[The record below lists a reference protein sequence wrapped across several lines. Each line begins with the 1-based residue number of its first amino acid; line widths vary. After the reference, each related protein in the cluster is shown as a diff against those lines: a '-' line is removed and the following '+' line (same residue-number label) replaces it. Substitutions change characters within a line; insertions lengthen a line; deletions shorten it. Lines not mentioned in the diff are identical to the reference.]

1 MIIKT
6 VNSVFFI
13 NKNGIIKVIG
23 SDVMAIIEVKNLSKE
38 YKYSVKNEEKG
49 FLYNLFNSNEKVL
62 KAVDNI
68 SFSVDEG
75 ETIAFIGPNGAG
87 KSTTIK
93 MLTGILYPT
102 SGDIKICGLT
112 PIKDRNSLS
121 YKIGTV
127 FGQRSQLLPNLPL
140 TESMEMFGAM
150 YDMSKEDIKNRIAEL
165 ADLFDLNDFIKQ
177 PIRKLSLGQRM
188 RAEIATSLMHRPK
201 IIFLD
206 EPTIGLDVVSKK
218 KLRDLFL
225 KINKE
230 EKVTIFLTSHDTED
244 IQSICKR
251 CVIINHGKIIID
263 TPTKDLITSYIKNKN
278 IVITP
283 EDVFEEFP
291 KLSKGIEYLEQTKDR
306 IVVKVNTEV
315 IGTQKALQELTR
327 KFNIDDVDIQN
338 ESLEDVIRGIYEED

>member
-1 MIIKT
+1 M
-6 VNSVFFI
+6 N
-13 NKNGIIKVIG
+13 
-23 SDVMAIIEVKNLSKE
+23 IIEVKNLCKE
-38 YKYSVKNEEKG
+38 YKYSVKDETKG
-49 FLYNLFNSNEKVL
+49 FLYNLFNGNERVV
-62 KAVDNI
+62 KAVNDI
-68 SFSVDEG
+68 SFEVEEG

-102 SGDIKICGLT
+102 GGDIKICGLT
-112 PIKDRNSLS
+112 PIKDRDKLV

-140 TESMEMFGAM
+140 TDSMEMFGAM
-150 YDMSKEDIKNRIAEL
+150 YDMSKEDIKNRIEEL
-165 ADLFDLNDFIKQ
+165 SKLFDLKDFIKQ

-263 TPTKDLITSYIKNKN
+263 TTTKELIKTYIKNKN

-283 EDVFEEFP
+283 ETNFEIFP
-291 KLSKGIEYLEQTKDR
+291 DLADGIDYVEKTKDQ
-306 IVVKVNTEV
+306 IIVKVNTEI
-315 IGTQKALQELTR
+315 IGTQKALQELTK
-327 KFNIDDVDIQN
+327 KFNIDDVDIRN
-338 ESLEDVIRGIYEED
+338 ESLEDIIRGIYEKN

>member
-1 MIIKT
+1 MA
-6 VNSVFFI
+6 
-13 NKNGIIKVIG
+13 IIKVKKLCK
-23 SDVMAIIEVKNLSKE
+23 D
-38 YKYSVKNEEKG
+38 YKYSVKDETKD
-49 FLYNLFNSNEKVL
+49 FLYNLFNSDEKLV
-62 KAVDNI
+62 KAVNNI
-68 SFSVDEG
+68 SFEVEEG

-112 PIKDRNSLS
+112 PIKDRDKLA

-140 TESMEMFGAM
+140 TDSMEMFGAM
-150 YDMSKEDIKNRIAEL
+150 YDMSKEDIKNRIEEL
-165 ADLFDLNDFIKQ
+165 SELFDLKEFIKQ

-225 KINKE
+225 KINQE

-263 TPTKDLITSYIKNKN
+263 TTTKDLISSYIKNKN

-283 EDVFEEFP
+283 ETIFETFP
-291 KLSKGIEYLEQTKDR
+291 DLSEGIDYVEKTKDQ
-306 IVVKVNTEV
+306 IIVKVNTEI
-315 IGTQKALQELTR
+315 IGTQKAVQELTK

-338 ESLEDVIRGIYEED
+338 ESLEDIIRGIYEED

>member
-1 MIIKT
+1 MA
-6 VNSVFFI
+6 
-13 NKNGIIKVIG
+13 IIKV
-23 SDVMAIIEVKNLSKE
+23 KNLCKN
-38 YKYSVKNEEKG
+38 YKYSVKDETKG
-49 FLYNLFNSNEKVL
+49 FLYNLFNSNEKLV
-62 KAVDNI
+62 KAVNDI
-68 SFSVDEG
+68 SFEVNEG

-102 SGDIKICGLT
+102 SGVIEICGLT
-112 PIKDRNSLS
+112 PIKDRDKLA

-140 TESMEMFGAM
+140 TDSMEMFGAM
-150 YDMSKEDIKNRIAEL
+150 YDMSKEDIKNRIEEL
-165 ADLFDLNDFIKQ
+165 SELFDLKDFIKQ

-225 KINKE
+225 KINQE

-263 TPTKDLITSYIKNKN
+263 TTTKELMCSYIKNKN

-283 EDVFEEFP
+283 ETIFKTFP
-291 KLSKGIEYLEQTKDR
+291 TLIEGIDYVEKTKDQ
-306 IVVKVNTEV
+306 IIVKVNTEI
-315 IGTQKALQELTR
+315 IGTQKALQELT
-327 KFNIDDVDIQN
+327 KNFNIDDVDIQN
-338 ESLEDVIRGIYEED
+338 ESLEDIIRGIYEED

>member
-1 MIIKT
+1 M
-6 VNSVFFI
+6 S
-13 NKNGIIKVIG
+13 IIKVKKLCK
-23 SDVMAIIEVKNLSKE
+23 D
-38 YKYSVKNEEKG
+38 YKYNVKDDKKG
-49 FLYNLFNSNEKVL
+49 FLYNLFNSNEKIV
-62 KAVDNI
+62 KAVNNI
-68 SFSVDEG
+68 SFEVEEG

-112 PIKDRNSLS
+112 PIKDRDKLA

-140 TESMEMFGAM
+140 TDSMEMFGAM
-150 YDMSKEDIKNRIAEL
+150 YDMSKEEIESRIEEL
-165 ADLFDLNDFIKQ
+165 SELFDLKEFIKQ
-177 PIRKLSLGQRM
+177 PVRKLSLGQRM
-188 RAEIATSLMHRPK
+188 RAEIATSLIHKPK

-206 EPTIGLDVVSKK
+206 EPTIGLDVISKK

-225 KINKE
+225 RINQE
-230 EKVTIFLTSHDTED
+230 EKTTIFLTSHDTED

-251 CVIINHGKIIID
+251 CVIINHGNIIID
-263 TPTKDLITSYIKNKN
+263 TTTKDLMSSYIKNKN

-283 EDVFEEFP
+283 ESIFDEYPELP
-291 KLSKGIEYLEQTKDR
+291 NGITYIEKTKDQ
-306 IVVKVNTEV
+306 ITVKVNTEI
-315 IGTQKALQELTR
+315 IGTQKALQELTK

-338 ESLEDVIRGIYEED
+338 ESLEDIIRGIYEED